1 MFKKIL
7 IANRGEIACRV
18 IATARKMGIAT
29 VAVYSEADKEARHVK
44 LADEAVLLGPA
55 PSRESYLVADKIIA
69 ACKATGAEALH
80 PGYGFLSENEDFA
93 RRCEEEGIVFI
104 GPKHH
109 SIAAMGDKIASKK
122 LANEAQV
129 NTIPG
134 YNDPI
139 SGPEQA
145 VEIAKNIGYPVM
157 IKASAGGGGKG
168 LRVAFNDKEAFEGF
182 ASCQNEARKSFGDD
196 RVFIEKFVQEPRHIE
211 IQVLGDSHGN
221 VIYLNERECSI
232 QRRHQKVIEEA
243 PSPFI
248 SDATRKA
255 MGEQAVQLAKA
266 VKYQSAGT
274 VEFVV
279 GKDQDFYFLEMN
291 TRLQVEHPVTE
302 CITGL
307 DLVEQM
313 IRVAAGEKLSF
324 TQADVKRDGWAIECR
339 INAEDPFRNFLPST
353 GRLVRFQT
361 PEQTMFQA
369 GVRPDATP
377 ARPDAAPVRP
387 DAAPVRPS
395 AAPVRPEPVEGRA
408 GAGAST
414 GSART
419 GSELFGVRV
428 DTGVQEGGEI
438 PMFYDSMI
446 AKLIVHG
453 KDRNDAIA
461 KMREALNGF
470 VIRGI
475 SSNIPFQAALLAHP
489 KFVTGQFNTG
499 FIAEHYAKG
508 FRAEDVP
515 HDDPDFLAA
524 LAAFVRRK
532 SRERAANLSGQLP
545 GYDVQIGQDYT
556 VVVLGAEGQNRHV
569 QAHVDEFR
577 GQRGVAAIRI
587 GDKTYEIVS
596 HSRLNDVKITGTVN
610 GQPFV
615 AQIERGTT
623 KNPLALQVQHNGT
636 RIEAL
641 VMSPRMAELHKLMP
655 YKAPPDLSRFVLSPM
670 PGLLVDVA
678 VQPGQKVQAGE
689 RVAVIE
695 AMKMENILFAAQD
708 GVVKKV
714 VAAKGESLSVDQ
726 VIVKFE

>member
-18 IATARKMGIAT
+18 IATAKKMGIAT
-29 VAVYSEADKEARHVK
+29 VAVYSEADKEARHVQ

-69 ACKATGAEALH
+69 AAKQTGAQAIH
-80 PGYGFLSENEDFA
+80 PGYGFLSENEAFA
-93 RRCEEEGIVFI
+93 KRVEDEGMAFI
-104 GPKHH
+104 GPRHF

-122 LANEAQV
+122 LANEAKV

-134 YNDPI
+134 WNDAI
-139 SGPEQA
+139 ESAARA
-145 VEIAKNIGYPVM
+145 VEIARDIGYPVM

-168 LRVAFNDKEAFEGF
+168 LRVAFNDKEALEGF
-182 ASCQNEARKSFGDD
+182 TACQNEARNSFGDD
-196 RVFIEKFVQEPRHIE
+196 RIFIEKFVEQPRHIE

-255 MGEQAVQLAKA
+255 MGEQAVALAKA

-307 DLVEQM
+307 DLVELM
-313 IRVAAGEKLSF
+313 IRVAAGERLPL
-324 TQADVKRDGWAIECR
+324 TQADVKREGWAIECR

-353 GRLVRFQT
+353 GRLVRFA
-361 PEQTMFQA
+361 P
-369 GVRPDATP
+369 P
-377 ARPDAAPVRP
+377 AQSMYQGDTNA
-387 DAAPVRPS
+387 
-395 AAPVRPEPVEGRA
+395 
-408 GAGAST
+408 
-414 GSART
+414 
-419 GSELFGVRV
+419 LYGVRV
-428 DTGVQEGGEI
+428 DTGVQDGGEI

-453 KDRNDAIA
+453 TDRLDAIA

-470 VIRGI
+470 IIRGI

-489 KFVTGQFNTG
+489 KFVAGDFNTG
-499 FIAEHYAKG
+499 FIAEHYGQG

-515 HDDPDFLAA
+515 HADPDFLVA

-532 SRERAANLSGQLP
+532 SRERAAGLSGQLP
-545 GYDVQIGQDYT
+545 GYGVKVGHDYS
-556 VVVLGAEGQNRHV
+556 VIVLGSTGEHRYKAV
-569 QAHVDEFR
+569 HVDEVV
-577 GQRGVAAIRI
+577 GQIGSAVVTVDAQRYAI
-587 GDKTYEIVS
+587 S
-596 HSRLNDVKITGTVN
+596 SPSRLNDISIAGTCN
-610 GQPFV
+610 GQPFT
-615 AQIERGTT
+615 AQIERGTPR
-623 KNPLALQVQHNGT
+623 NPLALVVQHNGT
-636 RIEAL
+636 RIETM
-641 VMSPRMAELHKLMP
+641 VVSPRMAELHALMP
-655 YKAPPDLSRFVLSPM
+655 FKAPADMSKYVLSPM
-670 PGLLVDVA
+670 PGLLVEVA

-695 AMKMENILFAAQD
+695 AMKMENVLFAAAD
-708 GVVKKV
+708 GVVSKV
-714 VAAKGESLSVDQ
+714 LANKGESLVVDQ
-726 VIVKFE
+726 PIVEFG

>member
-1 MFKKIL
+1 MFTKIL

-18 IATARKMGIAT
+18 IKTAQKMGIKT
-29 VAVYSEADKEARHVK
+29 VAVYSEADKDARHVE

-69 ACKATGAEALH
+69 ACKATGAQAVH
-80 PGYGFLSENEDFA
+80 PGYGFLSENEAFA
-93 RRCEEEGIVFI
+93 RRCEEEGIAFI
-104 GPKHH
+104 GPKHY

-122 LANEAQV
+122 LALEAKV

-134 YNDPI
+134 YNDAI
-139 SGPEQA
+139 DTPEQA
-145 VEIAKNIGYPVM
+145 VEIAKGIGYPVM

-182 ASCQNEARKSFGDD
+182 SSCRNEARNSFGDD
-196 RVFIEKFVQEPRHIE
+196 RVFIEKYVLEPRHIE

-221 VIYLNERECSI
+221 VLYLNERECSI

-248 SDATRKA
+248 SDATRRA
-255 MGEQAVQLAKA
+255 MGEQAVALAKA

-324 TQADVKRDGWAIECR
+324 TQADVKKEGWAIECR

-353 GRLVRFQT
+353 GRLVRYA
-361 PEQTMFQA
+361 PPAADLEQGTETLQGDAYA
-369 GVRPDATP
+369 G
-377 ARPDAAPVRP
+377 
-387 DAAPVRPS
+387 S
-395 AAPVRPEPVEGRA
+395 HFG
-408 GAGAST
+408 
-414 GSART
+414 
-419 GSELFGVRV
+419 GVRV
-428 DTGVQEGGEI
+428 DTGVYEGGEI

-453 KDRNDAIA
+453 RDRNEAIA

-499 FIAEHYAKG
+499 FIAEHYSRG
-508 FRAEDVP
+508 FKAEDVP
-515 HDDPDFLAA
+515 HDDPLFLVA

-532 SRERAANLSGQLP
+532 ARERAAGISGQLP
-545 GYDVQIGQDYT
+545 GHGVAHKNEM
-556 VVVLGAEGQNRHV
+556 VVVQLGAEGQHV
-569 QAHVDEFR
+569 YHDVTLGDFDPKAGTMDVSLGGKTF
-577 GQRGVAAIRI
+577 AIQSFTKL
-587 GDKTYEIVS
+587 GAV
-596 HSRLNDVKITGTVN
+596 LMTGSVN
-610 GQPFV
+610 GRPFS
-615 AQIERGTT
+615 AQVEHGSSKR
-623 KNPLALQVQHNGT
+623 PLALRVAHNGT
-636 RIEAL
+636 AIEAL
-641 VMSPRMAELHKLMP
+641 VLLPRAAELFKLMP
-655 YKAPPDLSRFVLSPM
+655 YKAPPDLSKFLLSPM

-678 VQPGQKVQAGE
+678 VTVGQKVLAGE
-689 RVAVIE
+689 KLAVIE
-695 AMKMENILFAAQD
+695 AMKMENILVATQD
-708 GVVKKV
+708 CVVKEV
-714 VAAKGESLSVDQ
+714 RAGKGESLAVDQ
-726 VIVKFE
+726 AILAFE

>member
-18 IATARKMGIAT
+18 IKTARKMGIKT
-29 VAVYSEADKEARHVK
+29 VAVYSEADKDARHVE
-44 LADEAVLLGPA
+44 LADEAVLIGPA

-69 ACKATGAEALH
+69 AAKQTGAEAVH
-80 PGYGFLSENEDFA
+80 PGYGFLSENEAFA
-93 RRCEEEGIVFI
+93 KRCEDEGIAFI
-104 GPKHH
+104 GPKHY

-122 LANEAQV
+122 LANEAKV

-134 YNDPI
+134 YNDAI
-139 SGPEQA
+139 DTPEQA
-145 VEIAKNIGYPVM
+145 VEIAKGIGYPVM

-182 ASCQNEARKSFGDD
+182 ASCRNDARNRFGDD
-196 RVFIEKFVQEPRHIE
+196 RVFIEKYVLEPRHIE
-211 IQVLGDSHGN
+211 IQILGDSHGN
-221 VIYLNERECSI
+221 VLYLHERECSI

-255 MGEQAVQLAKA
+255 MGEQAVALAKA

-324 TQADVKRDGWAIECR
+324 KQEDIKKTGWAIECR

-353 GRLVRFQT
+353 GRLVKYAPPAQDL
-361 PEQTMFQA
+361 EQGTETLQ
-369 GVRPDATP
+369 GP
-377 ARPDAAPVRP
+377 AYAD
-387 DAAPVRPS
+387 
-395 AAPVRPEPVEGRA
+395 GKF
-408 GAGAST
+408 G
-414 GSART
+414 
-419 GSELFGVRV
+419 GVRV
-428 DTGVQEGGEI
+428 DTGVYEGGEI

-453 KDRNDAIA
+453 RDRNDAIA
-461 KMREALNGF
+461 KMRAALNSF

-489 KFVTGQFNTG
+489 KFVTGAFNTG
-499 FIAEHYAKG
+499 FIAEHYGKG
-508 FRAEDVP
+508 FHSEDVP
-515 HDDPDFLAA
+515 HDDPLFLVAI
-524 LAAFVRRK
+524 AAFVRRK
-532 SRERAANLSGQLP
+532 ARERAAGISGQLA
-545 GYDVQIGQDYT
+545 GHEVAHKNEL
-556 VVVLGAEGQNRHV
+556 VVVQLGAEGQHV
-569 QAHVDEFR
+569 HHDVTLGEFDPVAGTVDVTV
-577 GQRGVAAIRI
+577 GT
-587 GDKTYEIVS
+587 KTYAIQS
-596 HSRLNDVKITGTVN
+596 HTKLGEVLMVGSVN
-610 GQPFV
+610 GQPFS
-615 AQIERGTT
+615 AQVERGSA
-623 KNPLALQVQHNGT
+623 KQPLALRVSHNGT
-636 RIEAL
+636 AIDAL
-641 VMSPRMAELHKLMP
+641 VLLPRAAELLKLMP
-655 YKAPPDLSRFVLSPM
+655 YKAPPDLSKFLLSPM

-678 VQPGQKVQAGE
+678 VSVGQKVLAGE
-689 RVAVIE
+689 KLAVIE
-695 AMKMENILFAAQD
+695 AMKMENILVATQD
-708 GVVKKV
+708 CVVKEISAK
-714 VAAKGESLSVDQ
+714 KGESLSVDQ
-726 VIVKFE
+726 TIIAFE

>member
-1 MFKKIL
+1 MFTKIL

-18 IATARKMGIAT
+18 IQTARKMGIKT
-29 VAVYSEADKEARHVK
+29 VAVYSEADKEARHVE

-69 ACKATGAEALH
+69 ACKATGAQAVH
-80 PGYGFLSENEDFA
+80 PGYGFLSENAAFA
-93 RRCEEEGIVFI
+93 QRLEEEGIAFI
-104 GPKHH
+104 GPKHY

-122 LANEAQV
+122 LALEAQV

-134 YNDPI
+134 YNNAIDT
-139 SGPEQA
+139 PEQA
-145 VEIAKNIGYPVM
+145 VEIAKGIGYPVM

-182 ASCQNEARKSFGDD
+182 SSCRNEARNSFGDD
-196 RVFIEKFVQEPRHIE
+196 RVFIEKYVLEPRHIE

-221 VIYLNERECSI
+221 VLYLNERECSI

-255 MGEQAVQLAKA
+255 MGEQAVALAKA

-313 IRVAAGEKLSF
+313 IRVAAGEALTFK
-324 TQADVKRDGWAIECR
+324 QEDVKREGWAIECR

-353 GRLVRFQT
+353 GRLVRYA
-361 PEQTMFQA
+361 P
-369 GVRPDATP
+369 P
-377 ARPDAAPVRP
+377 AADLVQGTETLQGPAY
-387 DAAPVRPS
+387 
-395 AAPVRPEPVEGRA
+395 EKGRF
-408 GAGAST
+408 G
-414 GSART
+414 
-419 GSELFGVRV
+419 GVRV
-428 DTGVQEGGEI
+428 DTGVYEGGEI

-453 KDRNDAIA
+453 RDRTEAIA

-489 KFVTGQFNTG
+489 KFVTGEFNTG
-499 FIAEHYAKG
+499 FIAEHYSHG
-508 FRAEDVP
+508 FKAEDVP
-515 HDDPDFLAA
+515 HDDPLFLVA

-532 SRERAANLSGQLP
+532 ARERAAGISGQLP
-545 GYDVQIGQDYT
+545 GHGVNKDAPDL
-556 VVVLGAEGQNRHV
+556 VVAVLGAQGDHV
-569 QAHVDEFR
+569 YHPVKVSGYDSALGTANVLLGDKIY
-577 GQRGVAAIRI
+577 AIRSHTKL
-587 GDKTYEIVS
+587 GD
-596 HSRLNDVKITGTVN
+596 LLMTGVCN
-610 GQPFV
+610 GLPFT
-615 AQIERGTT
+615 AQVERSAN
-623 KNPLALQVQHNGT
+623 KNPLAIRVAHNGT
-636 RIEAL
+636 QIDAL
-641 VMSPRMAELHKLMP
+641 VLNPRAAELMKLMP
-655 YKAPPDLSRFVLSPM
+655 YKAPPDTSKSLLSPM
-670 PGLLVDVA
+670 PGLLADVSVA
-678 VQPGQKVQAGE
+678 VGQKVQAGE
-689 RVAVIE
+689 KLAVIE
-695 AMKMENILFAAQD
+695 AMKMENILVAVQD
-708 GVVKKV
+708 CV
-714 VAAKGESLSVDQ
+714 VAEILAKKGESLSVDQ
-726 VIVKFE
+726 PILRFE

>member
-29 VAVYSEADKEARHVK
+29 VAVYSEADKEARHVQ

-69 ACKATGAEALH
+69 AAKATGAEAIH
-80 PGYGFLSENEDFA
+80 PGYGFLSENEAFA
-93 RRCEEEGIVFI
+93 ERCEKEGIAFI
-104 GPKHH
+104 GPKAH

-122 LANEAQV
+122 LANEAKV

-134 YNDPI
+134 YNDAI
-139 SGPEQA
+139 ETAEKA
-145 VEIAKNIGYPVM
+145 VEIAKGIGYPVM

-182 ASCQNEARKSFGDD
+182 TSCRNEARNSFGDD
-196 RVFIEKFVQEPRHIE
+196 RVFIEKYVQEPRHIE
-211 IQVLGDSHGN
+211 IQILGDSHGN
-221 VIYLNERECSI
+221 VVYLNERECSI

-255 MGEQAVQLAKA
+255 MGEQAVALAKA

-361 PEQTMFQA
+361 PEQTMFQS
-369 GVRPDATP
+369 DT
-377 ARPDAAPVRP
+377 
-387 DAAPVRPS
+387 S
-395 AAPVRPEPVEGRA
+395 Q
-408 GAGAST
+408 
-414 GSART
+414 
-419 GSELFGVRV
+419 LQGVRV
-428 DTGVQEGGEI
+428 DTGVTEGGEI

-453 KDRNDAIA
+453 KDRNEAIA

-515 HDDPDFLAA
+515 HDDADFLAA

-532 SRERAANLSGQLP
+532 SRERAAGISGQLP
-545 GYDVQIGQDYT
+545 GYDVKIGQDYT
-556 VVVLGAEGQNRHV
+556 VVVLGAEGNNRQV

-577 GQRGVAAIRI
+577 GQSGVASIRI
-587 GDKTYEIVS
+587 GEKTYEIVS
-596 HSRLNDVKITGTVN
+596 HSRLNDIKITGTVN

-615 AQIERGTT
+615 AQVERGTA
-623 KNPLALQVQHNGT
+623 KNPLALQIQHNGT

-655 YKAPPDLSRFVLSPM
+655 YKAPPDMSRFVLSPM

-714 VAAKGESLSVDQ
+714 VASKGESLSVDQ
-726 VIVKFE
+726 VIVEFE

>member
-1 MFKKIL
+1 MFTKIL

-18 IATARKMGIAT
+18 IATAHKMGIKT
-29 VAVYSEADKEARHVK
+29 VAVYSEADKEARHVQ

-69 ACKATGAEALH
+69 AAKATGAQAIH
-80 PGYGFLSENEDFA
+80 PGYGFLSENAEFSK
-93 RRCEEEGIVFI
+93 RCEDEGIAFI
-104 GPKHH
+104 GPRHF
-109 SIAAMGDKIASKK
+109 SIAAMGDKIESKK
-122 LANEAQV
+122 LAGAAGV
-129 NTIPG
+129 NCIPG
-134 YNDPI
+134 VNDAI
-139 SGPEQA
+139 ETAEKA
-145 VEIAKNIGYPVM
+145 VEIAKGIGYPVM

-168 LRVAFNDKEAFEGF
+168 LRVAFNDKEALEGF
-182 ASCQNEARKSFGDD
+182 TSCRNEARNSFGDD
-196 RVFIEKFVQEPRHIE
+196 RVFIEKFVEEPRHIE

-221 VIYLNERECSI
+221 VVYLNERECSI

-248 SDATRKA
+248 SEATRKA

-279 GKDQDFYFLEMN
+279 GKDQSFYFLEMN

-302 CITGL
+302 AITGL
-307 DLVEQM
+307 DLVEMM
-313 IRVAAGEKLSF
+313 IRVAAGEKLPIE
-324 TQADVKRDGWAIECR
+324 QKDVQRNGWSIECR

-361 PEQTMFQA
+361 PKQTMFQ
-369 GVRPDATP
+369 GNTTD
-377 ARPDAAPVRP
+377 
-387 DAAPVRPS
+387 
-395 AAPVRPEPVEGRA
+395 
-408 GAGAST
+408 
-414 GSART
+414 
-419 GSELFGVRV
+419 LYGVRV
-428 DTGVQEGGEI
+428 DTGVQDGGEI

-489 KFVTGQFNTG
+489 RFVSGDFNTG
-499 FIAEHYAKG
+499 FIAEQYSKG

-515 HDDPDFLAA
+515 HDDHDFLAA

-532 SRERAANLSGQLP
+532 SRQRAANLSGQLP
-545 GYDVQIGQDYT
+545 GYDVKVGQDYA
-556 VVVLGAEGQNRHV
+556 VVELGQGGNNRYV
-569 QAHVDEFR
+569 PVHVDEFT
-577 GQRGVAAIRI
+577 GKPGVAQITVD
-587 GDKTYEIVS
+587 GKTYAIES
-596 HSRLNDVKITGTVN
+596 NSRLNDIRIEGTCN
-610 GQPFV
+610 GKPFT
-615 AQIERGTT
+615 AQVERGTL

-655 YKAPPDLSRFVLSPM
+655 FKAPPDLSRYVLSPM

-695 AMKMENILFAAQD
+695 AMKMENVLFAAQD

-714 VAAKGESLSVDQ
+714 VASKGESLTVDQ
-726 VIVKFE
+726 MIVEFE

>member
-1 MFKKIL
+1 MFTKIL

-18 IATARKMGIAT
+18 IATAHKMGIKT
-29 VAVYSEADKEARHVK
+29 VAVYSEADKEARHVQ
-44 LADEAVLLGPA
+44 LADEAVLIGPA
-55 PSRESYLVADKIIA
+55 ASRESYLVADKIIA
-69 ACKATGAEALH
+69 AAKATGAQAIH
-80 PGYGFLSENEDFA
+80 PGYGFLSENAEFSK
-93 RRCEEEGIVFI
+93 RCEDEGIAFI
-104 GPKHH
+104 GPKAH

-122 LANEAQV
+122 LALEAKV

-134 YNDPI
+134 YNDAI
-139 SGPEQA
+139 DTAEQA
-145 VEIAKNIGYPVM
+145 VEIAKGIGYPVM

-182 ASCQNEARKSFGDD
+182 TSCRNEARNSFGDD
-196 RVFIEKFVQEPRHIE
+196 RVFIEKYVLEPRHIE

-221 VIYLNERECSI
+221 VVYLNERECSI

-248 SDATRKA
+248 SEATRKA
-255 MGEQAVQLAKA
+255 MGEQAVALAKA

-302 CITGL
+302 AITGL
-307 DLVEQM
+307 DLVEMM
-313 IRVAAGEKLSF
+313 IRVAAGEKLPIA
-324 TQADVKRDGWAIECR
+324 QKDVQRNGWAIECR

-361 PEQTMFQA
+361 PKQTMFQGNTA
-369 GVRPDATP
+369 D
-377 ARPDAAPVRP
+377 
-387 DAAPVRPS
+387 
-395 AAPVRPEPVEGRA
+395 
-408 GAGAST
+408 
-414 GSART
+414 
-419 GSELFGVRV
+419 LLGVRV
-428 DTGVQEGGEI
+428 DTGVQDGGEI

-453 KDRNDAIA
+453 KDRNEAIA

-489 KFVTGQFNTG
+489 KFVSGDFNTG
-499 FIAEHYAKG
+499 FIAEQYAHG

-515 HDDPDFLAA
+515 HDDHDFLAA

-545 GYDVQIGQDYT
+545 GYDVKVGQDYT
-556 VVVLGAEGQNRHV
+556 VVELGQDGKNRYV
-569 QAHVDEFR
+569 QVHVDEFV
-577 GQRGVAAIRI
+577 GKSGVAQITIAGKSYAI
-587 GDKTYEIVS
+587 ES
-596 HSRLNDVKITGTVN
+596 NSRLNDIRIEGSVN
-610 GQPFV
+610 GKPFT
-615 AQIERGTT
+615 AQVERGTL

-655 YKAPPDLSRFVLSPM
+655 FKAPPDLSKYVISPM

-695 AMKMENILFAAQD
+695 AMKMENVLFATQD

-714 VAAKGESLSVDQ
+714 VASKGESLTVDQ
-726 VIVKFE
+726 MIVEFE

>member
-29 VAVYSEADKEARHVK
+29 VAVYSEADKEARHVQ

-69 ACKATGAEALH
+69 AAKQTGAEAIH
-80 PGYGFLSENEDFA
+80 PGYGFLSENEEFA
-93 RRCEEEGIVFI
+93 ARCEKEGIAFI
-104 GPKHH
+104 GPKAH

-122 LANEAQV
+122 LANEAKV

-134 YNDPI
+134 YNDAI
-139 SGPEQA
+139 ETPEKA
-145 VEIAKNIGYPVM
+145 VEIAKGIGYPVM

-182 ASCQNEARKSFGDD
+182 SSCRNEARNSFGDD
-196 RVFIEKFVQEPRHIE
+196 RVFIEKYVLEPRHIE
-211 IQVLGDSHGN
+211 IQILGDSHGN
-221 VIYLNERECSI
+221 VVYLNERECSI

-255 MGEQAVQLAKA
+255 MGEQAVALAKA

-369 GVRPDATP
+369 GVRPDATS
-377 ARPDAAPVRP
+377 ARP

-489 KFVTGQFNTG
+489 KFVSGQFNTG

-577 GQRGVAAIRI
+577 GQSGVAAIRI

-596 HSRLNDVKITGTVN
+596 HSRLNDVKISGTVN
-610 GQPFV
+610 GQPFT
-615 AQIERGTT
+615 AQVERGTA

-641 VMSPRMAELHKLMP
+641 VMSPRMAQLHQLMP
-655 YKAPPDLSRFVLSPM
+655 FKAPPDMSRFVLSPM

-726 VIVKFE
+726 VIVEFE

>member
-1 MFKKIL
+1 MFTKIL

-18 IATARKMGIAT
+18 IATAKKMGIAT
-29 VAVYSEADKEARHVK
+29 VAVYSEADKEARHVL

-69 ACKATGAEALH
+69 AAKATGAQAIH
-80 PGYGFLSENEDFA
+80 PGYGFLSENEAFSK
-93 RRCEEEGIVFI
+93 RCEDEGIAFI
-104 GPKHH
+104 GPRHF

-122 LANEAQV
+122 LANEAKV

-134 YNDPI
+134 YNDAI
-139 SGPEQA
+139 ESAEAA
-145 VEIAKNIGYPVM
+145 VQIAKGIGYPVM

-168 LRVAFNDKEAFEGF
+168 LRVAANDTEAFEGF
-182 ASCQNEARKSFGDD
+182 TSCKNEALNSFGDD
-196 RVFIEKFVQEPRHIE
+196 RVFIEKFVEEPRHIE

-248 SDATRKA
+248 SDATRIA
-255 MGEQAVQLAKA
+255 MGEQAVALAKA
-266 VKYQSAGT
+266 VQYQSAGT

-279 GKDQDFYFLEMN
+279 GKDQSFYFLEMN

-302 CITGL
+302 AITGI
-307 DLVEQM
+307 DLVEMM
-313 IRVAAGEKLSF
+313 IRVANGEKLPI
-324 TQADVKRDGWAIECR
+324 TQADVKRNGWAIECR

-353 GRLVRFQT
+353 GRLVRFQ
-361 PEQTMFQA
+361 PPVQTMFQSNTQ
-369 GVRPDATP
+369 D
-377 ARPDAAPVRP
+377 
-387 DAAPVRPS
+387 
-395 AAPVRPEPVEGRA
+395 
-408 GAGAST
+408 
-414 GSART
+414 
-419 GSELFGVRV
+419 LLGVRV
-428 DTGVQEGGEI
+428 DTGVQDGGEI

-453 KDRNDAIA
+453 TDRNDAIA

-489 KFVTGQFNTG
+489 KFVSGDFNTG
-499 FIAEHYAKG
+499 FIAENYAHG

-515 HDDPDFLAA
+515 HNDPDFLVA

-545 GYDVQIGQDYT
+545 GYDVQIGHDYS
-556 VVVLGAEGQNRHV
+556 VVVLGAKGANRYIPV
-569 QAHVDEFR
+569 HVDEFR
-577 GQRGVAAIRI
+577 GQSGKAII
-587 GDKTYEIVS
+587 KVGENHYIIES
-596 HSRLNDVKITGTVN
+596 HSRLNDVRISGTVN
-610 GQPFV
+610 GKPFT
-615 AQIERGTT
+615 AQVERGTP
-623 KNPLALQVQHNGT
+623 KNPLALQIQHNGT

-641 VMSPRMAELHKLMP
+641 VVSPRMAELHQMMP
-655 YKAPPDLSRFVLSPM
+655 FKTPPDMSRFVLSPM
-670 PGLLVDVA
+670 PGLLVNVA
-678 VQPGQKVQAGE
+678 VTAGQKVQAGE

-695 AMKMENILFAAQD
+695 AMKMENILFAAHD
-708 GVVKKV
+708 GVVKKIM
-714 VAAKGESLSVDQ
+714 ASQGESLTVDQ
-726 VIVKFE
+726 VIVEFEA

>member
-1 MFKKIL
+1 MFTKIL

-18 IATARKMGIAT
+18 IATAHKMGIQT
-29 VAVYSEADKEARHVK
+29 VAVYSEADKEARHVQ

-69 ACKATGAEALH
+69 AAKATGAQAIH
-80 PGYGFLSENEDFA
+80 PGYGFLSENAEFSK
-93 RRCEEEGIVFI
+93 RCEDEGIAFI
-104 GPKHH
+104 GPRHF
-109 SIAAMGDKIASKK
+109 SIAAMGDKIESKK
-122 LANEAQV
+122 LAGAAGV
-129 NTIPG
+129 NCIPG
-134 YNDPI
+134 VNDAI
-139 SGPEQA
+139 ETAEKA
-145 VEIAKNIGYPVM
+145 VEIAKGIGYPVM

-182 ASCQNEARKSFGDD
+182 TSCRNEARNSFGDD
-196 RVFIEKFVQEPRHIE
+196 RVFIEKFVEEPRHIE

-248 SDATRKA
+248 SEATRKA

-279 GKDQDFYFLEMN
+279 GKDQSFYFLEMN

-302 CITGL
+302 AITGL
-307 DLVEQM
+307 DLVEMM
-313 IRVAAGEKLSF
+313 IRVAAGEKLPIA
-324 TQADVKRDGWAIECR
+324 QKDVQRNGWSIECR

-361 PEQTMFQA
+361 PKQTMFQ
-369 GVRPDATP
+369 GNTTD
-377 ARPDAAPVRP
+377 
-387 DAAPVRPS
+387 
-395 AAPVRPEPVEGRA
+395 
-408 GAGAST
+408 
-414 GSART
+414 
-419 GSELFGVRV
+419 LYGVRV
-428 DTGVQEGGEI
+428 DTGVQDGGEI

-489 KFVTGQFNTG
+489 RFVSGDFNTG
-499 FIAEHYAKG
+499 FIAEQYSQG

-515 HDDPDFLAA
+515 HDDHDFLAA

-545 GYDVQIGQDYT
+545 GYDVKVGQDYA
-556 VVVLGAEGQNRHV
+556 VVELGKAGQNRYVPVHV
-569 QAHVDEFR
+569 AEFSGKSGEAHITVN
-577 GQRGVAAIRI
+577 GKSYAI
-587 GDKTYEIVS
+587 ES
-596 HSRLNDVKITGTVN
+596 NSRLNDIRIEGTCN
-610 GQPFV
+610 GKPFT
-615 AQIERGTT
+615 AQIERGTL

-641 VMSPRMAELHKLMP
+641 VMSPRMAELHQLMP
-655 YKAPPDLSRFVLSPM
+655 FKAPPDLSHFVLSPM

-695 AMKMENILFAAQD
+695 AMKMENVLFAAQD

-714 VAAKGESLSVDQ
+714 VASKGESLTVDQ
-726 VIVKFE
+726 MIVEFE